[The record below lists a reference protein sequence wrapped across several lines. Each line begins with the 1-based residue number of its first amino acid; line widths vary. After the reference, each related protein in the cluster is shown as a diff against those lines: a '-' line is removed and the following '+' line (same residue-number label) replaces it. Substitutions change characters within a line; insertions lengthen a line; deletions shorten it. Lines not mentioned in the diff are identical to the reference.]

1 MIKKV
6 LIVDDSFIAR
16 KILKKCLPEGHQFEL
31 HEAADG
37 LAGVDKYKEINPDVT
52 FMDLT
57 MPVMGGIEAL
67 EKILEYNNNAIVI
80 VCTADI
86 QIQSI
91 TKVMDI
97 GALSIVK
104 KPPTKEGVQQA
115 LQQAED
121 KLGSQV

>member
-16 KILKKCLPEGHQFEL
+16 KILKKCLPENHRFEL

-37 LAGVDKYKEINPDVT
+37 LAGVDKYKEINPDIT

-91 TKVMDI
+91 TKVMEI

-121 KLGSQV
+121 KLENKV